1 MRLSLTPLDLLDA
14 SKTDVVRSVTQDI
27 ANDIPAEVPVRR
39 RNLPLRILVCA
50 FAIAGFLL
58 VSFVLLGST
67 LGCG

>member
-14 SKTDVVRSVTQDI
+14 SKTDVARSVTQDI

-39 RNLPLRILVCA
+39 RNLPLRILVCG
-50 FAIAGFLL
+50 FAIVGFLL